1 MILRRYHGPV
11 GGLLSSK
18 KYPNSNPSNP
28 QADNYEDR
36 GFLNMAISHLQN
48 HQINGN
54 DKRIQ
59 ENTSSTVI
67 TNAEINPPRA
77 DETSAEKI
85 MNTDVPGNRRR

>member
-18 KYPNSNPSNP
+18 KSTNSNPSNN

-48 HQINGN
+48 HEINGN
-54 DKRIQ
+54 
-59 ENTSSTVI
+59 TSSHII
-67 TNAEINPPRA
+67 TNAEINPPRP
-77 DETSAEKI
+77 DEISAEKNI
-85 MNTDVPGNRRR
+85 NTDVPGNRRR